1 MSDPEPR
8 RSVRATK
15 GQHKAHEQLDQLVEP
30 PKKRTGGSKKG
41 KKAAPEPEE
50 PEEEIIRCVCGATEQ
65 DEDSGEPWIAC
76 DTCTAWQHNICMGIS
91 RFAEDI
97 PKNYWCEQCKPENHK
112 ELLAALE
119 RGEKLWETRRKNE
132 EEKSKKKKGTKKG
145 KKRTSDLKEEESRTP
160 QQSPPPPPPPPA
172 PEPKKEKEPK
182 VSGQKRKTVDGAQE
196 KETKL
201 RKVTETQSVPVST
214 PAYTP
219 PADIPSKATELP
231 DSRQGVAKALIKSLV
246 HSLGA
251 ADKKGLV
258 PSDGVSVND
267 RAEKFALQV
276 ERAVYDT
283 HPTQDS
289 YRNQG
294 RTLVHNLK
302 SNLELGSRLLEG
314 TLTPPMLAAM
324 STEELASKELQD
336 QTAEMKARAEKQ
348 AIKITEDVP
357 RIRRTHKGDEII
369 GDDGFAMTSE
379 DTPSGPVRRPS
390 APRSEPRESSEASRA
405 RSASRG
411 LAVDTQQSPSRADFD
426 LNKVYSSVKSP
437 AVSQRPAPP
446 LPAAPSAGPG
456 VDPDVDRMLGEDGS
470 QSPPYSPREETDP
483 DVVWRGNLVMNTIA
497 EFQVTAKHIGG
508 GNPGESVGI
517 SWDKVIPKNI
527 TVCGRIDEQAANVYL
542 CGMRYSQVSDVIVV
556 NLEPTSPQGKADMQK
571 LVDYFVTKKRYG
583 VVDRKGVANVRD
595 SYLVPVLPGQ
605 GGHPE
610 FMMNLEDNFIPQN
623 RTGPMML
630 AVFVYRWED
639 GKAQQPKAQQVVTQ
653 PAMRQEYAH
662 SPDTPTPTAAG
673 FPPATRQSIS
683 APAYSPTVNSGPFP
697 NYPTPPRNS
706 TTPLQQQQA
715 AAVPAPQPQEMTLT
729 PEQARLEEAQ
739 RRGTAEAREVLGPY
753 IRSPTVAF
761 LLPQA
766 HAMTRSEWELIR
778 RVYEREPKARE
789 DLPYLS
795 QVLEKEA
802 PGPQNQ
808 PSGPSPPP
816 PPTLQQ
822 PQQQRPQQ
830 YQAPLQQHQ
839 QQHFQPPPQQH
850 QPPYSHPHQVQQQH
864 APPPSQHQHQHQ
876 HQHQQPGAQR
886 SPTQQHHP
894 QIQQQQHAVPVR
906 QTAVP
911 PPQIPPP
918 VTQAGGPPRQT
929 PIPPPPIP
937 PQATATTA
945 GPQT

>member
-65 DEDSGEPWIAC
+65 DEDSGEAWIAC
-76 DTCTAWQHNICMGIS
+76 DTCTAWQHNICMGVS
-91 RFAEDI
+91 QFAEDI
-97 PKNYWCEQCKPENHK
+97 PKNYFCEQCKPENHK
-112 ELLAALE
+112 ELLASME
-119 RGEKLWETRRKNE
+119 RGEKLWETRRKNYE
-132 EEKSKKKKGTKKG
+132 EEKTKKKKGTKKG
-145 KKRTSDLKEEESRTP
+145 KKRTSDLKEEASRTP
-160 QQSPPPPPPPPA
+160 QQSPPPPPPPA
-172 PEPKKEKEPK
+172 PEPKKEKETK
-182 VSGQKRKTVDGAQE
+182 ASGQKRKTADGAQE
-196 KETKL
+196 KENKKL

-219 PADIPSKATELP
+219 PADLPSKATELP
-231 DSRQGVAKALIKSLV
+231 DSRQGVAKALVKSLV

-251 ADKKGLV
+251 AEKKGVV
-258 PSDGVSVND
+258 PSDGMPVSD
-267 RAEKFALQV
+267 RAERFALQI

-357 RIRRTHKGDEII
+357 RIRRTHKGDEVI
-369 GDDGFAMTSE
+369 GDDNYAMTTE
-379 DTPSGPVRRPS
+379 DIPSAPVRRPS
-390 APRSEPRESSEASRA
+390 APKSEPRESSEASRA

-437 AVSQRPAPP
+437 AVSQRPAAP
-446 LPAAPSAGPG
+446 LAAAPATGPG
-456 VDPDVDRMLGEDGS
+456 VDPDVDRMLDDDGS
-470 QSPPYSPREETDP
+470 QSPPYSPKEETDP
-483 DVVWRGNLVMNTIA
+483 DVAWRGNLVMNTIA

-508 GNPGESVGI
+508 ANPGESVGLT
-517 SWDKVIPKNI
+517 WDKVIPKNI

-542 CGMRYSQVSDVIVV
+542 CGMRYSQVSEVIVV
-556 NLEPTSPQGKADMQK
+556 NLEPTSPQGKAGMQK
-571 LVDYFVTKKRYG
+571 LVEYFVNKKRYG
-583 VVDRKGVANVRD
+583 VVDRKGLANVRD
-595 SYLVPVLPGQ
+595 SYLVPVLPGA

-610 FMMNLEDNFIPQN
+610 FMMNLEDNFIPQS
-623 RTGPMML
+623 RTEPMLL

-639 GKAQQPKAQQVVTQ
+639 GKVQPKAPPVLTQ
-653 PAMRQEYAH
+653 APVRHDYAQ
-662 SPDTPTPTAAG
+662 SPDTPTPTSAS
-673 FPPATRQSIS
+673 FPLANRQSS
-683 APAYSPTVNSGPFP
+683 TAPAYSPTVNSGAFP
-697 NYPTPPRNS
+697 NYPTPPQNS
-706 TTPLQQQQA
+706 ATPLQQQVVA
-715 AAVPAPQPQEMTLT
+715 PPPQPQEPALS
-729 PEQARLEEAQ
+729 PEQARRAESQ
-739 RRGTAEAREVLGPY
+739 RRGEAEAREVLGQY
-753 IRSPTVAF
+753 MRSPTVAF

-766 HAMTRSEWELIR
+766 FAMTRSEWELIR

-795 QVLEKEA
+795 QVLEREA
-802 PGPQNQ
+802 PEEVAAGRILA
-808 PSGPSPPP
+808 
-816 PPTLQQ
+816 TLST
-822 PQQQRPQQ
+822 
-830 YQAPLQQHQ
+830 ALEKM
-839 QQHFQPPPQQH
+839 FDDA
-850 QPPYSHPHQVQQQH
+850 H
-864 APPPSQHQHQHQ
+864 ASEHDWE
-876 HQHQQPGAQR
+876 GMGLG
-886 SPTQQHHP
+886 S
-894 QIQQQQHAVPVR
+894 
-906 QTAVP
+906 
-911 PPQIPPP
+911 
-918 VTQAGGPPRQT
+918 
-929 PIPPPPIP
+929 
-937 PQATATTA
+937 
-945 GPQT
+945 

>member
-65 DEDSGEPWIAC
+65 DEDSGEAWIAC
-76 DTCTAWQHNICMGIS
+76 DTCTAWQHNICMGVS
-91 RFAEDI
+91 QFAEDI
-97 PKNYWCEQCKPENHK
+97 PKNYFCEQCKPENHK
-112 ELLAALE
+112 ELLASMA
-119 RGEKLWETRRKNE
+119 RGEKLWETRRKNYE
-132 EEKSKKKKGTKKG
+132 EEKSKKKKGSKKG
-145 KKRTSDLKEEESRTP
+145 KKRTSDLKEEASRTP

-182 VSGQKRKTVDGAQE
+182 ASGQKRKTVDGAQE
-196 KETKL
+196 KETKKL

-219 PADIPSKATELP
+219 PADLPSRAAELP
-231 DSRQGVAKALIKSLV
+231 DSRQGSLV

-251 ADKKGLV
+251 AVKQGIV
-258 PSDGVSVND
+258 PSDGV
-267 RAEKFALQV
+267 FALQI
-276 ERAVYDT
+276 ERAET
-283 HPTQDS
+283 

-302 SNLELGSRLLEG
+302 SNLELGTRLLE
-314 TLTPPMLAAM
+314 
-324 STEELASKELQD
+324 EELASKELQD

-357 RIRRTHKGDEII
+357 RIRRTHKGDEMI
-369 GDDGFAMTSE
+369 GDDNYAITTE
-379 DTPSGPVRRPS
+379 DIPS
-390 APRSEPRESSEASRA
+390 APSEPRESSEASRA

-411 LAVDTQQSPSRADFD
+411 LPVDTQQSPSRADFD

-437 AVSQRPAPP
+437 AVSQRSALP
-446 LPAAPSAGPG
+446 LAAAPAAGPG
-456 VDPDVDRMLGEDGS
+456 VDLDVDRMLDDDGS
-470 QSPPYSPREETDP
+470 QSPPYSPKEETDP
-483 DVVWRGNLVMNTIA
+483 DVVWRGSLVMNTIA

-508 GNPGESVGI
+508 ANPGESVGLT
-517 SWDKVIPKNI
+517 WDKVIPKNI

-542 CGMRYSQVSDVIVV
+542 CGMRYSQVSEVIVV
-556 NLEPTSPQGKADMQK
+556 NLEPTSPQGKAGMQK
-571 LVDYFVTKKRYG
+571 LVEYFVNKKRYG
-583 VVDRKGVANVRD
+583 VVDRKGLANVRD
-595 SYLVPVLPGQ
+595 SYLVPVLPGA

-610 FMMNLEDNFIPQN
+610 FMMNLEDNFIPQS
-623 RTGPMML
+623 RTEPMML

-639 GKAQQPKAQQVVTQ
+639 GKVPPKAPQAVAQASARHDHAQ
-653 PAMRQEYAH
+653 
-662 SPDTPTPTAAG
+662 SPNTPTPASAG
-673 FPPATRQSIS
+673 FPLANRQSSS
-683 APAYSPTVNSGPFP
+683 APAYSPTVNSGSFP
-697 NYPTPPRNS
+697 NYPAPPRNS
-706 TTPLQQQQA
+706 ATPLQQQQQVLVPPPQA
-715 AAVPAPQPQEMTLT
+715 QEPAPT
-729 PEQARLEEAQ
+729 PEQARRVEAQ
-739 RRGTAEAREVLGPY
+739 RRGEAEAREVLGQY
-753 IRSPTVAF
+753 MRSPTVAF

-766 HAMTRSEWELIR
+766 YAMTRSEWELIR

-795 QVLEKEA
+795 QVLEREA

-816 PPTLQQ
+816 PPPPLLQ

-839 QQHFQPPPQQH
+839 QQHFHPPPQQH
-850 QPPYSHPHQVQQQH
+850 QPQYPHPQQAQQQH
-864 APPPSQHQHQHQ
+864 P
-876 HQHQQPGAQR
+876 QHQQQGAQR
-886 SPTQQHHP
+886 SP
-894 QIQQQQHAVPVR
+894 IQQQQPQPQQQQQQSQAVPVR

-911 PPQIPPP
+911 PPQIPP
-918 VTQAGGPPRQT
+918 VGHVAGPPRQT

-945 GPQT
+945 GSQP